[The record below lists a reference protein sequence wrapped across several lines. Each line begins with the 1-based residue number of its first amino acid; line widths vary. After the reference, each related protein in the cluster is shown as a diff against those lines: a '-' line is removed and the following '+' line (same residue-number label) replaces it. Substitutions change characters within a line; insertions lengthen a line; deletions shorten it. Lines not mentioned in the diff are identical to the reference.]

1 MTVSALVSTFFSAI
15 ASRRTLSI
23 LCAALACGVLAL
35 TFSPLQSKAQS
46 APAVPPAAPFEDKA
60 VYHVDDP
67 DAAALALGN
76 IANHLA
82 VSPQARI
89 TLVANGKGIRM
100 LVAGDYSTSI
110 ANLQAKGVRFVACNN
125 SMRGFHINASELVP
139 GAVIVPSG
147 AAELSR
153 LQGQEH
159 YAYIKP

>member
-1 MTVSALVSTFFSAI
+1 MTVSSFVSTLT
-15 ASRRTLSI
+15 SRRALS
-23 LCAALACGVLAL
+23 LLSAALACGMLAL
-35 TFSPLQSKAQS
+35 TFSPLQSKAEG
-46 APAVPPAAPFEDKA
+46 AAETPATAPFEDKA

-67 DAAALALGN
+67 DAAPLALGN
-76 IANHLA
+76 IANHLT
-82 VSPQARI
+82 VSPQAKI
-89 TLVANGKGIRM
+89 TLVANGKGIHM

-125 SMRGFHINASELVP
+125 SMRGAHISASQLVP

-153 LQGQEH
+153 LQNQEH